1 MPLLSRPFE
10 TIYLLDPPRKLT
22 YLKNNNYCNHQRGTV
37 LLHEGLGRR
46 DDHTSRRVHG
56 DLSGAAVGELQRE
69 VVLSQRGDLVL
80 LLGVHRSKSGRNL
93 QITARISAL
102 TKDSRG
108 SMGMK
113 FRCTKV
119 SKLSV

>member
-1 MPLLSRPFE
+1 MLSRPFE
-10 TIYLLDPPRKLT
+10 IIYLLDPHHVLA
-22 YLKNNNYCNHQRGTV
+22 YLKNNHSCHHQSGTV
-37 LLHEGLGRR
+37 LLHECLGRR
-46 DDHTSRRVHG
+46 DNHTSRRVHG

-69 VVLSQRGDLVL
+69 VVLSERGDLVL
-80 LLGVHRSKSGRNL
+80 LLGVHRSKSGRDL